1 MPNNGTA
8 PCGTPYWFVMRLM
21 TCVRFTVPMP
31 NSFMKAWRQM
41 TIGMP
46 SDPGSAYCEVV
57 CLRHEI
63 AFLDEQTA
71 MFVSHHTQHVDTTTA
86 AAAAVHRSKSALELT
101 TFVVSRPFNLLL
113 LWPRQCLMVDFVR
126 SRPQHDMNGSTST
139 AVIVASSPTAWRLR
153 LAHEDAHYLVPCA
166 LATAPED

>member
-8 PCGTPYWFVMRLM
+8 PCGTPY
-21 TCVRFTVPMP
+21 C
-31 NSFMKAWRQM
+31 FMKAWRQM

-126 SRPQHDMNGSTST
+126 SRPQHDVRMNGSTST